1 MKKIILF
8 LSVTSLFLGFALNS
22 ASSDDDR
29 SGQNKTTVSSQCQSF
44 FSWYNLR
51 EQKLIKRLSS
61 NKKYER
67 YGTARE
73 ILRHPQNHI
82 PTVIAKA
89 IDVASE
95 GKLYNTSK
103 DIGKVVLNKVDD
115 DEGMF
120 EKYEEACN
128 EKVNLKNY
136 KYAPELRI
144 EGAFTLGNFARMIY
158 LNNQAAK
165 CDDVDGTQHRLNLI
179 INIFK
184 DCLTPDTPYLIE
196 SACAEASGNTYSK
209 ELTPILL
216 SIVNDSNSNPVV
228 VLASA
233 RSLTQINSMTGT
245 TSTTN
250 VKANIA
256 LSDPPQNYVTPD
268 MVNSAWNYLKQLIP
282 NTY

>member
-1 MKKIILF
+1 MKKNLLF
-8 LSVTSLFLGFALNS
+8 LIVISLFLGFALNS
-22 ASSDDDR
+22 AFSDDDQ
-29 SGQNKTTVSSQCQSF
+29 SGQNNATVSPQCQSF

-51 EQKLIKRLSS
+51 EQKLLKRLSS
-61 NKKYER
+61 NKKHER

-73 ILRHPQNHI
+73 ILRHPQNYI

-89 IDVASE
+89 IDVANE
-95 GKLYNTSK
+95 GKLYNTIK
-103 DIGKVVLNKVDD
+103 DIGKVVLNKVDN

-120 EKYEEACN
+120 EKYEKACN
-128 EKVNLKNY
+128 EKVNLKDY

-144 EGAFTLGNFARMIY
+144 EGAFTLGNFSRIIY
-158 LNNQAAK
+158 LNHQTTK
-165 CDDVDGTQHRLNLI
+165 CGDDDESQHRLNLI
-179 INIFK
+179 INTFK
-184 DCLTPDTPYLIE
+184 GCLIPDTPYLIE

-216 SIVNDSNSNPVV
+216 SIVNDTNSNPVV

-233 RSLTQINSMTGT
+233 RSLTQINSIAGI

-250 VKANIA
+250 VKANVA
-256 LSDPPQNYVTPD
+256 LTDPPQNYVTSD
-268 MVNSAWNYLKQLIP
+268 MVNSALNYLKQLIP